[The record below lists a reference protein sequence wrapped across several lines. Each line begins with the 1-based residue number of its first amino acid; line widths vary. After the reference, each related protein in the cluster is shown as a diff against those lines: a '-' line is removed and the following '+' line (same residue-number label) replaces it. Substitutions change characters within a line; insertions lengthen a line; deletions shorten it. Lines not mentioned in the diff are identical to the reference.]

1 MAFFSESMPWYREN
15 TSTLTYLF
23 MMMLNDKVFSE
34 VDQTKLI
41 KALLI
46 IGAHRCIKYIEK
58 YRAANELPQILV
70 NRETLSVDG
79 E

>member
-1 MAFFSESMPWYREN
+1 
-15 TSTLTYLF
+15 
-23 MMMLNDKVFSE
+23 MMLHDKVISE
-34 VDQTKLI
+34 INQTKLI

-46 IGAHRCIKYIEK
+46 IGAHRCIKFIEE
-58 YRAANELPQILV
+58 YRAVNGLPQVLV